1 MALDVLLQVITEE
14 SDTEARQLVA
24 SARAEA
30 DAIRAAADARS
41 TQRIA
46 EVYAARE
53 AELRQSLE
61 AKRSRALTAS
71 RVQVLEARTR
81 FIDQVL
87 ASAETQLPGV
97 LERSASAEPL
107 VGLCTEAL
115 GYFPAGGAR
124 VRLRAALARRLPAN
138 LSGSADVVVDDTVPE
153 GVIVESPDGSV
164 RVDNTLAAR
173 LHRQRPLLAIALL
186 RALSEGA

>member
-14 SDTEARQLVA
+14 SDAEVRQLVE

-30 DAIRAAADARS
+30 DAIRAAADART

-53 AELRQSLE
+53 AELRRSLE
-61 AKRSRALTAS
+61 ARRSRALSAS
-71 RVQVLEARTR
+71 RVRVLEARTR
-81 FIDQVL
+81 FIEQVL
-87 ASAETQLPGV
+87 AAAEKELPGV
-97 LERSASAEPL
+97 LERSSSAESL
-107 VGLCTEAL
+107 AGLCTEAL
-115 GYFPAGGAR
+115 AYFPAGGAR
-124 VRLRAALARRLPAN
+124 IRLRAALAQRLPDN
-138 LSGSADVVVDDTVPE
+138 LSGSDVVVDDTVPE